1 MSERRDLES
10 VRDLLTVLFKHKQKI
25 IITFLTVV
33 IVITVGSLLVSPTY
47 EAKSSLLVKFGREYL
62 YTPEVG
68 DARPTPMTLSPEEL
82 INSEVQILTNR
93 DLIGKVIST
102 LGMKNIYPN
111 LSSFSGVSKTDAA
124 VNRFQKALVA
134 EPVKKSN
141 VILVSFQH
149 DNPEISAKAVNLL
162 VDLFRQ
168 RHLQIYAD
176 PKSTF
181 LAEQLEGYNKRLKES
196 MERLDAFKQKNKL
209 YSLDEQRGMLLKQ
222 RGEADAA
229 DKDAQNRIGETAQ
242 RIASLKAQMQTVE
255 KHVPVT
261 SEKEHLRVIDDA
273 NGQLL
278 ALRMKEQQLL
288 EKYTPDNRLVVNVRK
303 EIGLLEAFLRE
314 QNESKAQKVVTGK
327 NPVYEEMEK
336 EMVKAQAELASLG
349 SRRFSLKAQMAALDR
364 ELQKFDATATD
375 LEVLKRQ
382 ADIDMKNVQT
392 YTERVEEARMSDT
405 MNRQKMANVTVIQ
418 QASVPTEP
426 VKPRLGYNF
435 LLALVLGSISGLG
448 LAFFSEYTGQNL
460 STPQIAEKRLKL
472 PVLGSIQNK
481 G

>member
-303 EIGLLEAFLRE
+303 EIGLLEAFLR
-314 QNESKAQKVVTGK
+314 
-327 NPVYEEMEK
+327 
-336 EMVKAQAELASLG
+336 
-349 SRRFSLKAQMAALDR
+349 RW
-364 ELQKFDATATD
+364 
-375 LEVLKRQ
+375 
-382 ADIDMKNVQT
+382 
-392 YTERVEEARMSDT
+392 
-405 MNRQKMANVTVIQ
+405 
-418 QASVPTEP
+418 
-426 VKPRLGYNF
+426 
-435 LLALVLGSISGLG
+435 
-448 LAFFSEYTGQNL
+448 
-460 STPQIAEKRLKL
+460 
-472 PVLGSIQNK
+472 
-481 G
+481 